1 MPEIIDRIKAIA
13 SQNKIK
19 IRNTITSRKIPPQFL
34 PLQLHD
40 QILYTKLAFAIVK
53 GLVLDNLKK

>member
-19 IRNTITSRKIPPQFL
+19 IRNTITSKENPSFCLYSCMIKYSSGY
-34 PLQLHD
+34 
-40 QILYTKLAFAIVK
+40 QISFCDSERIEV
-53 GLVLDNLKK
+53 LV

>member
-19 IRNTITSRKIPPQFL
+19 IRNTITSKENPPSVS
-34 PLQLHD
+34 
-40 QILYTKLAFAIVK
+40 AFTVA
-53 GLVLDNLKK
+53 

>member
-19 IRNTITSRKIPPQFL
+19 IRNTITSKGKSPSVS
-34 PLQLHD
+34 
-40 QILYTKLAFAIVK
+40 AFTVA
-53 GLVLDNLKK
+53 

>member
-19 IRNTITSRKIPPQFL
+19 IRTLSLPKENPPQFL

-40 QILYTKLAFAIVK
+40 QIL
-53 GLVLDNLKK
+53 

>member
-19 IRNTITSRKIPPQFL
+19 IRNTITPKENPPQFL

-40 QILYTKLAFAIVK
+40 HTLAAIPKLAFAIVK
-53 GLVLDNLKK
+53 GLKF

>member
-19 IRNTITSRKIPPQFL
+19 IGTLSLQRKIPSVS
-34 PLQLHD
+34 
-40 QILYTKLAFAIVK
+40 AFTVA
-53 GLVLDNLKK
+53 